1 MLSKTSKPTQT
12 TSKEITPQL
21 NVNQPN
27 LAEQLSRENNQQ
39 LQYRDIIFQFT
50 DDLGP
55 AKITHIYE
63 PLSGLKAI
71 LVVDNVA
78 CGPAIG
84 GIRMASDVTTEEVF
98 RLARAMTLKN
108 AAAGL
113 PHGGGKSAILADP
126 KLPLSDKE
134 RLVRTFA
141 RAIKGITEYIPGP
154 NMGTDER
161 CMAWVKDEIGRA
173 VGLPPEIGG
182 IPLDEIGA
190 TGFGL
195 SISTEVASQF
205 CNLELKDARLVI
217 QGFGSVG
224 KHAARFLSDQ
234 GVVLIGAA
242 DSQGTLFNPQGIDI
256 DQLIELKNRGKS
268 VIDYPQG
275 TKLDRRAVI
284 DIDCDIWIP
293 AARPDV
299 LRADNAANLSTKLVV
314 QGANIPFTSAAEQ
327 ICHERNILVIP
338 DFIANAGGVICGAV
352 EYRGGTK
359 VMAFQTIEEKIRANS
374 TLILEQAAKLDKLP
388 RQVAIEL
395 AKERVR
401 KAMGYR
407 HLISCT
413 S

>member
-1 MLSKTSKPTQT
+1 MTNQT
-12 TSKEITPQL
+12 L
-21 NVNQPN
+21 QPDRSP
-27 LAEQLSRENNQQ
+27 LLWEDAFRFADE
-39 LQYRDIIFQFT
+39 
-50 DDLGP
+50 LGP

-63 PLSGLKAI
+63 PLPGLKAI

-84 GIRMASDVTTEEVF
+84 GIRMAPDVSTEEVF

-113 PHGGGKSAILADP
+113 PHGGAKSAILADP

-141 RAIKGITEYIPGP
+141 RAIRDVTEYIPGP

-195 SISTEVASQF
+195 SISTEVASKF
-205 CNLELKDARLVI
+205 CHLDLHNARLVI

-224 KHAARFLSDQ
+224 KHAASFLAAK
-234 GVVLIGAA
+234 GVILVGAA
-242 DSQGTLFNPQGIDI
+242 DSQGTLFNPQGIDVT
-256 DQLIELKNRGKS
+256 QLIELKNRGKS
-268 VIDYPQG
+268 VIDYPEG
-275 TKLDRRAVI
+275 IKLDRDAAL
-284 DIDCDIWIP
+284 DIECDIWIP

-299 LRADNAANLSTKLVV
+299 VRADNVARLRTKLVV
-314 QGANIPFTSAAEQ
+314 QGANIPFTSQAEQ
-327 ICHERNILVIP
+327 ICHERDILIVP

-359 VMAFQTIEEKIRANS
+359 MMAFQAIEEKIRHNS
-374 TLILEQAAKLDKLP
+374 SLVLDKAAQIGKLP
-388 RQVAIEL
+388 RQVAVEL
-395 AKERVR
+395 AQQRIQ

-407 HLISCT
+407 HLISCCA

>member
-1 MLSKTSKPTQT
+1 MTNNTSQH
-12 TSKEITPQL
+12 
-21 NVNQPN
+21 NQSSDPWEG
-27 LAEQLSRENNQQ
+27 AFRFADE
-39 LQYRDIIFQFT
+39 
-50 DDLGP
+50 LGP

-63 PLSGLKAI
+63 PLPGLKAI

-84 GIRMASDVTTEEVF
+84 GIRMAPDVTTEEVF

-113 PHGGGKSAILADP
+113 PHGGAKSAILADP

-154 NMGTDER
+154 NMGTDEQ
-161 CMAWVKDEIGRA
+161 CMAWVQDEIGRA

-195 SISTEVASQF
+195 SISTEVASKF
-205 CNLELKDARLVI
+205 CNLELKGARLVI

-224 KHAARFLSDQ
+224 KHAARFLASK

-242 DSQGTLFNPQGIDI
+242 DSQGTIFNPEGIDVP
-256 DQLIELKNRGKS
+256 QLIELKNMGKS
-268 VIDYPQG
+268 VIDYSEG
-275 TKLDRRAVI
+275 SKLEREAAL
-284 DIDCDIWIP
+284 DIECDIWIP

-299 LRADNAANLSTKLVV
+299 VRADNVDRLRTKLVV
-314 QGANIPFTSAAEQ
+314 QGANIPFTSEAEQ
-327 ICHERNILVIP
+327 VCHERNILVVP

-352 EYRGGTK
+352 EYRGGTRI
-359 VMAFQTIEEKIRANS
+359 MAFQAIEEKIRHNS
-374 TLILEQAAKLDKLP
+374 TLVLEKAEQMGKLP
-388 RQVAIEL
+388 RQVAVEL
-395 AKERVR
+395 AQQRIQ

-407 HLISCT
+407 HLISCCV

>member
-1 MLSKTSKPTQT
+1 MNNNTSQHDR
-12 TSKEITPQL
+12 TPSL
-21 NVNQPN
+21 WEG
-27 LAEQLSRENNQQ
+27 AFRFADE
-39 LQYRDIIFQFT
+39 
-50 DDLGP
+50 LGP

-63 PLSGLKAI
+63 PLPGLKAI

-84 GIRMASDVTTEEVF
+84 GIRMAPDVSTEEVF

-113 PHGGGKSAILADP
+113 PHGGAKSAILADP

-154 NMGTDER
+154 NMGTDEL
-161 CMAWVKDEIGRA
+161 CMAWVQDEIGRA

-195 SISTEVASQF
+195 SISTEVASKF
-205 CNLELKDARLVI
+205 CNLELKEARLVI

-224 KHAARFLSDQ
+224 KHAARFLAAK

-242 DSQGTLFNPQGIDI
+242 DSQGTLFNPQGIDVN
-256 DQLIELKNRGKS
+256 QLIELKNMGKS

-275 TKLDRRAVI
+275 TKLDRDAAI
-284 DIDCDIWIP
+284 DIECDIWIP

-299 LRADNAANLSTKLVV
+299 VRADNVARLQTKLVV
-314 QGANIPFTSAAEQ
+314 QGANIPFTSEAEE
-327 ICHERNILVIP
+327 ICYERNILVVP

-352 EYRGGTK
+352 EYRGGTRM
-359 VMAFQTIEEKIRANS
+359 MAFQAIEEKIRHNS
-374 TLILEQAAKLDKLP
+374 TLVLEKAEQMGKLP
-388 RQVAIEL
+388 RQVAVEL
-395 AKERVR
+395 AQQRIQR
-401 KAMGYR
+401 AMGYR
-407 HLISCT
+407 HLISCST
-413 S
+413 RS

>member
-1 MLSKTSKPTQT
+1 MTNKTSQHIQSPALWE
-12 TSKEITPQL
+12 SAFRFADE
-21 NVNQPN
+21 
-27 LAEQLSRENNQQ
+27 
-39 LQYRDIIFQFT
+39 
-50 DDLGP
+50 LGP

-63 PLSGLKAI
+63 PLPGLKAI

-84 GIRMASDVTTEEVF
+84 GIRMAPDVSTEEVF
-98 RLARAMTLKN
+98 RLARSMTLKN

-113 PHGGGKSAILADP
+113 PHGGAKSAILADP

-154 NMGTDER
+154 NMGTDEL
-161 CMAWVKDEIGRA
+161 CMAWVQDEIGRA

-195 SISTEVASQF
+195 SISTEVASKF
-205 CNLELKDARLVI
+205 CNLELKEARLVI

-224 KHAARFLSDQ
+224 KHAARFLAAK

-242 DSQGTLFNPQGIDI
+242 DSQGTLFNPQGIDVTK
-256 DQLIELKNRGKS
+256 LIELKNMGKS

-275 TKLDRRAVI
+275 TKLDRDAAL
-284 DIDCDIWIP
+284 DIECDIWIP

-299 LRADNAANLSTKLVV
+299 VRADNVARLRTKLVV
-314 QGANIPFTSAAEQ
+314 QGANIPFTSEAEQ
-327 ICHERNILVIP
+327 ICYERNILVVP

-352 EYRGGTK
+352 EYRGGTRM
-359 VMAFQTIEEKIRANS
+359 MAFQAIEEKIRHNS
-374 TLILEQAAKLDKLP
+374 SLVLEKAEHIGKLP
-388 RQVAIEL
+388 RQVAVEL
-395 AKERVR
+395 AEQRIR
-401 KAMGYR
+401 TAMSYR
-407 HLISCT
+407 HLISCST
-413 S
+413 

>member
-1 MLSKTSKPTQT
+1 MTNKT
-12 TSKEITPQL
+12 
-21 NVNQPN
+21 
-27 LAEQLSRENNQQ
+27 
-39 LQYRDIIFQFT
+39 LQYNQAPVFTEGAFQFA
-50 DDLGP
+50 DELGP

-63 PLSGLKAI
+63 PLPGLKAI

-84 GIRMASDVTTEEVF
+84 GIRMAPDVTTEEVF

-108 AAAGL
+108 AAAEL
-113 PHGGGKSAILADP
+113 PHGGAKSAILADP
-126 KLPLSDKE
+126 KLPLPDKE

-154 NMGTDER
+154 NMGTDEQ

-195 SISTEVASQF
+195 SISTEVASKF
-205 CNLELKDARLVI
+205 CHLELEGARLVI

-224 KHAARFLSDQ
+224 KHAARFLAAK
-234 GVVLIGAA
+234 GVILIGAA
-242 DSQGTLFNPQGIDI
+242 DSQGTLFKPEGIDVA
-256 DQLIELKNRGKS
+256 QLIELKNRGKS

-275 TKLDRRAVI
+275 SKLERDAALNI
-284 DIDCDIWIP
+284 ECDIWIP

-299 LRADNAANLSTKLVV
+299 VRADNVELLKTKLVV
-314 QGANIPFTSAAEQ
+314 QGANIPFTSEAER
-327 ICHERNILVIP
+327 ICSDRNILVVP

-352 EYRGGTK
+352 EYRGGTRM
-359 VMAFQTIEEKIRANS
+359 MAFQAIEEKIRHNS
-374 TLILEQAAKLDKLP
+374 TLVLEKAAQIGKLP
-388 RQVAIEL
+388 RQVAVEL
-395 AKERVR
+395 AQQRIQ

-407 HLISCT
+407 HLISCCAA
-413 S
+413 

>member
-1 MLSKTSKPTQT
+1 MTNKTSHHIQSPALW
-12 TSKEITPQL
+12 EG
-21 NVNQPN
+21 
-27 LAEQLSRENNQQ
+27 AFRFADE
-39 LQYRDIIFQFT
+39 
-50 DDLGP
+50 LGP

-63 PLSGLKAI
+63 PLPGLKAI

-84 GIRMASDVTTEEVF
+84 GIRMAPDVSTEEVF

-113 PHGGGKSAILADP
+113 PHGGAKSAIIADP

-154 NMGTDER
+154 NMGTDEL
-161 CMAWVKDEIGRA
+161 CMAWVQDEIGRA

-195 SISTEVASQF
+195 SISTEVASKF
-205 CNLELKDARLVI
+205 CNLELKEARLVI

-224 KHAARFLSDQ
+224 KHAARFLAAK
-234 GVVLIGAA
+234 GVVLIGVA
-242 DSQGTLFNPQGIDI
+242 DSQGTLFNPQGIDVT
-256 DQLIELKNRGKS
+256 QLIELKNMGKS

-275 TKLDRRAVI
+275 TKLARDAAL
-284 DIDCDIWIP
+284 DIECDIWIP

-299 LRADNAANLSTKLVV
+299 VRADNVARLRTKLVV
-314 QGANIPFTSAAEQ
+314 QGANIPFTSEAEQ
-327 ICHERNILVIP
+327 ICYERNILVVP

-352 EYRGGTK
+352 EYRGGTRM
-359 VMAFQTIEEKIRANS
+359 MAFQAIEEKIRHNS
-374 TLILEQAAKLDKLP
+374 TLVLEKAEQMGKLP
-388 RQVAIEL
+388 RQVAVEL
-395 AKERVR
+395 AQQRIQ

-407 HLISCT
+407 HLISC
-413 S
+413 SIGS

>member
-1 MLSKTSKPTQT
+1 MTNK
-12 TSKEITPQL
+12 TPQ
-21 NVNQPN
+21 QD
-27 LAEQLSRENNQQ
+27 LSSLLWEGAFRFADE
-39 LQYRDIIFQFT
+39 
-50 DDLGP
+50 LGP

-63 PLSGLKAI
+63 PLPGLKAI

-84 GIRMASDVTTEEVF
+84 GIRMAPDVTTEEVF

-113 PHGGGKSAILADP
+113 PHGGAKSAILADS
-126 KLPLSDKE
+126 KLPLPDKE

-141 RAIKGITEYIPGP
+141 RAIKDITEYIPGP

-195 SISTEVASQF
+195 SISTEIASRF
-205 CNLELKDARLVI
+205 CHLELKEARLVI

-224 KHAARFLSDQ
+224 KHTARFLSAK
-234 GVVLIGAA
+234 GVVLVGAA
-242 DSQGTLFNPQGIDI
+242 DSQGTLFNPQGIDVT
-256 DQLIELKNRGKS
+256 QLLKLKNLGKS
-268 VIDYPQG
+268 VIDYPEG
-275 TKLDRRAVI
+275 TRLERDAVI
-284 DIDCDIWIP
+284 DIECDIWIP

-299 LRADNAANLSTKLVV
+299 VRADNVARLKTKLVV
-314 QGANIPFTSAAEQ
+314 QGANIPFTSEAEQ
-327 ICHERNILVIP
+327 ICHERNILVVP

-352 EYRGGTK
+352 EYRGGTRM
-359 VMAFQTIEEKIRANS
+359 MAFQAIEEKIRQNS
-374 TLILEQAAKLDKLP
+374 TLVLAQAEKMGKLP
-388 RQVAIEL
+388 RQVAVEL

-407 HLISCT
+407 HLISCAA
-413 S
+413 

>member
-1 MLSKTSKPTQT
+1 MTNKT
-12 TSKEITPQL
+12 L
-21 NVNQPN
+21 HYNQAP
-27 LAEQLSRENNQQ
+27 LLTEGA
-39 LQYRDIIFQFT
+39 FQFA
-50 DDLGP
+50 DELGP

-63 PLSGLKAI
+63 PLPGLKAI

-84 GIRMASDVTTEEVF
+84 GIRMAPDVTTEEVF

-154 NMGTDER
+154 NMGTDEQ
-161 CMAWVKDEIGRA
+161 CMAWVQDEIGRA

-195 SISTEVASQF
+195 SISTEVASEF
-205 CNLELKDARLVI
+205 CDLELKGARLVI

-224 KHAARFLSDQ
+224 KHAARFLCAK
-234 GVVLIGAA
+234 GVILIGAA
-242 DSQGTLFNPQGIDI
+242 DSQGTLFNPQGIDVA
-256 DQLIELKNRGKS
+256 QLIELKNRGKS

-275 TKLDRRAVI
+275 TKLERDAAL
-284 DIDCDIWIP
+284 DIECDIWIP

-299 LRADNAANLSTKLVV
+299 VRADNVERLRTKLVV
-314 QGANIPFTSAAEQ
+314 QGANIPFTAEAEQ
-327 ICHERNILVIP
+327 ICHERNILIVP

-359 VMAFQTIEEKIRANS
+359 MMAFQAIEEKIRHNS
-374 TLILEQAAKLDKLP
+374 TLVLSKAEQMGKLP
-388 RQVAIEL
+388 RQVAVEL
-395 AKERVR
+395 AQERIQ

-407 HLISCT
+407 HLISCCV